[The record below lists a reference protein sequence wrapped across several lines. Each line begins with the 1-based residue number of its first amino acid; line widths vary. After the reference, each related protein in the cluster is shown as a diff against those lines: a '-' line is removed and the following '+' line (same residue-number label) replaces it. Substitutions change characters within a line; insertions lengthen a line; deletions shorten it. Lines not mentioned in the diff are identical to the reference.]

1 MNLKALIAK
10 DLDGLF
16 FKNAEEYCEE
26 LHICVDSKR
35 EYVIFGSM
43 QSNMVDN
50 NNFSNSAPLQ
60 AVSWTLYCPY
70 PIGGELYVDSGAT
83 LYINK
88 TPYTVVDVSDEMG
101 GATILLKAGTSY
113 YGGGD

>member
-16 FKNAEEYCEE
+16 FKNAEEYSEE

-50 NNFSNSAPLQ
+50 NNF
-60 AVSWTLYCPY
+60 
-70 PIGGELYVDSGAT
+70 
-83 LYINK
+83 
-88 TPYTVVDVSDEMG
+88 
-101 GATILLKAGTSY
+101 
-113 YGGGD
+113 